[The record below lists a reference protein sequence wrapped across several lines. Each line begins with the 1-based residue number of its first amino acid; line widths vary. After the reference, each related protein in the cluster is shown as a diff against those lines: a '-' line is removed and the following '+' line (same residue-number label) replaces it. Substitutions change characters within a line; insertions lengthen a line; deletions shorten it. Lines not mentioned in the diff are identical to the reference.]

1 MLDAVIIEVAI
12 LILKNTSSVRV
23 KRLGLISSVFITC
36 DVKFSLEDDLG
47 TRLHENTYNLCSTVS
62 TCSTSK
68 VTWSEEMNFG
78 DTQTHAV
85 LDLDGLKRFCLRGLD
100 LRIVEEKVQ
109 RHFEEVNP
117 EFDL

>member
-1 MLDAVIIEVAI
+1 MSDAVIIKVAI

-36 DVKFSLEDDLG
+36 DVKFEG
-47 TRLHENTYNLCSTVS
+47 TRLHENTYNLFSTAS

-68 VTWSEEMNFG
+68 VTWSEEMDFG

-100 LRIVEEKVQ
+100 LRIVEEKV
-109 RHFEEVNP
+109 ET
-117 EFDL
+117 L